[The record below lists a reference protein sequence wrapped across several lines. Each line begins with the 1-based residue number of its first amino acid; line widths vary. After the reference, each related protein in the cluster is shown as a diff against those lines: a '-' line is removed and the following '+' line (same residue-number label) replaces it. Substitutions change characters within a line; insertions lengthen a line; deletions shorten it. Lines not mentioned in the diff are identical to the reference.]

1 MNKQAEKKHGI
12 IIGFEYFGRQLAR
25 LMADH
30 GERWSLTFRGASYLE
45 KMRAA
50 IELRGADALVCFG
63 GPGPDAVL
71 TEVARRN
78 GVPIVVI
85 WAGTDVI
92 TASKDPA
99 MLEVLKQDGA
109 ANLSV
114 APWLVDELRALGVEA
129 TYVPVGAVRAV
140 EQPPVLPGRFR
151 VISYLPEPRRAFY
164 GEKAV
169 YTVAA
174 AMPDV
179 RFTIVGSGGANPVAP
194 KNVEFLGY
202 VRDMTHLI
210 DESVALLRL
219 PEHDGKSML
228 VLETLARGRHV
239 VWTYDF
245 PGVARANSI
254 SEAVAQLRRL
264 QTAHERG
271 ELGPNYDGLSF
282 VRDDCAPEKLVN
294 GFEDAL
300 DRADSRKR
308 SERAKRPRSV
318 VLSGYAL
325 FSAQIANAV
334 RGTSDVWEP
343 RVLRANRRFERIVS
357 AAHMASANVWYT
369 IGTPIPDRWLH
380 LVATILRKPR
390 VVHWVGSDVML
401 LKDNSAL
408 LRWCKHANVTHLA
421 EVDWMID
428 ELAQKGINAHLAPL
442 PPQVRIPDVIPPLPE
457 KFTVLLYLPGSRGEF
472 YGLREYERLF
482 RAFAGKPV
490 RFLVVGGGSFYAPPE
505 CDVAKLGWCTDLS
518 EAYCRSTV
526 LLRFTRHDG
535 LSLMA
540 LEALSYG
547 RHLIWTK
554 AFPFGHQVCDYADC
568 KREIDALL
576 ELHLAGRLV
585 SQRDAAE
592 FVRGTYDRSSCID
605 RIERFWKASAS

>member
-1 MNKQAEKKHGI
+1 MKRAI
-12 IIGFEYFGRQLAR
+12 IIGFEYFGRQLTR
-25 LMADH
+25 LMSDHADH
-30 GERWSLTFRGASYLE
+30 WSLTFRGASYLE
-45 KMRAA
+45 KARAVLD
-50 IELRGADALVCFG
+50 LRRADALVCFG

-71 TEVARRN
+71 TELARRW
-78 GVPIVVI
+78 GVPVVVI

-92 TASKDPA
+92 TAAKDPA
-99 MLEVLKQDGA
+99 LLEVLKQDGA
-109 ANLSV
+109 VNLSV
-114 APWLVDELRALGVEA
+114 APWLVDELGALGVQA
-129 TYVPVGAVRAV
+129 TYVPVGAVSAV
-140 EQPPVLPGRFR
+140 EQPAPLPARFR

-174 AMPDV
+174 EMPDV
-179 RFTIVGSGGANPVAP
+179 QFTIVGNGESNPVAP
-194 KNVEFLGY
+194 RNVEFLGY
-202 VRDMTHLI
+202 VGDMAHVI

-254 SEAVAQLRRL
+254 SQAIAQLRRL
-264 QTAHERG
+264 QAAHARE
-271 ELGPNYDGLSF
+271 ELGPNYDGLAF
-282 VRDDCAPEKLVN
+282 VRDDCAPEKLVR

-300 DRADSRKR
+300 DRAELRNDSKRKD
-308 SERAKRPRSV
+308 RPRRV
-318 VLSGYAL
+318 VLSGYSL

-334 RGTSDVWEP
+334 RGSSNVWEP
-343 RVLRANRRFERIVS
+343 RVLRGNRRFERIVS
-357 AAHMASANVWYT
+357 TAHMASANVWYT

-380 LVATILRKPR
+380 MVATILRKPR
-390 VVHWVGSDVML
+390 VVHWVGSDVMM
-401 LKDNSAL
+401 LKEPSAL
-408 LRWCKHANVTHLA
+408 LRWCKRRNVTHLA

-442 PPQVRIPDVIPPLPE
+442 PPQVRIPDTIPPLPDR
-457 KFTVLLYLPGSRGEF
+457 FTLLLYMPGSRGEF
-472 YGLREYERLF
+472 YGQREYERLF
-482 RAFAGKPV
+482 RAFANKPV

-505 CDVAKLGWCTDLS
+505 CDIVRMGWCTDLS
-518 EAYCRSTV
+518 EIYCKSSV

-554 AFPFGHQVCDYADC
+554 AFPFGHQVTSYDDC
-568 KREIDALL
+568 ERTINELL
-576 ELHLAGRLV
+576 ASHLSGQLAA
-585 SQRDAAE
+585 QYDAAE
-592 FVRGTYDRSSCID
+592 FIRTTYDRSVCID
-605 RIERFWKASAS
+605 RIEGFWKASVS